1 MRALACCARSLALA
15 LRASCLDFEGLLR
28 NLTEKLRIFVLPAE
42 LISCASQIMQP

>member
-1 MRALACCARSLALA
+1 MHNARARS
-15 LRASCLDFEGLLR
+15 RSGVASFMRLDFEGLLR